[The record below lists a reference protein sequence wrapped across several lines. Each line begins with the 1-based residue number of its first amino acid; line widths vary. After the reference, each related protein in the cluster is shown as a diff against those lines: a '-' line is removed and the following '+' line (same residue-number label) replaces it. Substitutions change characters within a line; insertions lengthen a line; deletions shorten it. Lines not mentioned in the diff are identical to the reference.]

1 MHEATHISYGD
12 GIVNIVLDS
21 SSQTEVSAPGFR
33 FADYNKLIT
42 SSFTKK
48 ELERIDD
55 GEIAEITFYFVVS
68 DDIDDAEVMRQYE
81 VAVEENENDY
91 GNLSEGFYLDIRAF
105 KKISDDEQ
113 EVINTL
119 SDEVDIQMDIPLYLV
134 KENRNYYFLAD
145 KKGKYELWENE
156 TPDAE
161 VLTVSTRTLASGL
174 FLYQE
179 EDERTLPGKGKVFR
193 ISENV
198 FLGSAVVVLVI
209 LWFVVDYFHKRG

>member
-68 DDIDDAEVMRQYE
+68 DDIDDAEIMRQYE
-81 VAVEENENDY
+81 VAVEEGATHVRVGTGIFGERDY
-91 GNLSEGFYLDIRAF
+91 S
-105 KKISDDEQ
+105 
-113 EVINTL
+113 
-119 SDEVDIQMDIPLYLV
+119 V
-134 KENRNYYFLAD
+134 K
-145 KKGKYELWENE
+145 
-156 TPDAE
+156 
-161 VLTVSTRTLASGL
+161 
-174 FLYQE
+174 
-179 EDERTLPGKGKVFR
+179 
-193 ISENV
+193 
-198 FLGSAVVVLVI
+198 
-209 LWFVVDYFHKRG
+209 